1 MLFQLSKVK
10 LTLNP
15 RTLEPGGSDPARGAI
30 FKNNIFPLNY
40 ISGNTYVI
48 LESVL
53 TLTGVYVMSFS
64 NVQIFHKKTKRDK
77 KGTADP
83 VRRILHQYSII
94 SYVISDPVRPNMEI
108 KYIVSP

>member
-1 MLFQLSKVK
+1 MISFGFI
-10 LTLNP
+10 NP

-64 NVQIFHKKTKRDK
+64 NVQIFHKNTKRVPL
-77 KGTADP
+77 TRF
-83 VRRILHQYSII
+83 VEFCI
-94 SYVISDPVRPNMEI
+94 N
-108 KYIVSP
+108 IV